1 MDRSILEGDP
11 HSVIEGMILGGYAI
25 GASTGYIYVRTEY
38 PLAIRRLSAALEQ
51 ARAHGFLGAD
61 LLGSGFS
68 FDIHIREGSG
78 AFVCGEETSLMHSIE
93 GVSPE
98 PGSRPPFPSE
108 SGLWKKPTNINNVET
123 WANIPP
129 IALKGGAWFSG
140 IGTEKSKGTK
150 VFSLVGKVRNTGLVE
165 VPMGI
170 TLREIIFEVGG
181 GIPDDREFKAVQTGG
196 PSGGCIP
203 ASLLDLPVDYERLAE
218 AGSIM
223 GSGGM
228 VVMDEDTCMVDIAKY
243 FLEFTNDESCGKCT
257 SCRDGSELMLS
268 MLRRIT
274 SGKGEPADIDFLLE
288 IGDAV
293 KTASQCGLGQTL
305 PNPVLSTVR
314 YFRDEYAAHIEKAA
328 CPAHVCKPLI
338 RYRIDPENCTGCTLC
353 ARKCSVKAIRGEPR
367 MPHSIDPDM
376 CTKCGVCRDVCRFN
390 AVIVD

>member
-1 MDRSILEGDP
+1 
-11 HSVIEGMILGGYAI
+11 
-25 GASTGYIYVRTEY
+25 
-38 PLAIRRLSAALEQ
+38 
-51 ARAHGFLGAD
+51 
-61 LLGSGFS
+61 
-68 FDIHIREGSG
+68 
-78 AFVCGEETSLMHSIE
+78 
-93 GVSPE
+93 
-98 PGSRPPFPSE
+98 
-108 SGLWKKPTNINNVET
+108 VET

-257 SCRDGSELMLS
+257 SCRDGSDLMLS
-268 MLRRIT
+268 ILRRIT

-293 KTASQCGLGQTL
+293 KSASQCGLGQTL

-314 YFRDEYAAHIEKAA
+314 YFRDEYAAHIEKAL

-338 RYRIDPENCTGCTLC
+338 RYRIDPESCTGCTLC
-353 ARKCSVKAIRGEPR
+353 ARKCSVKAISGEPR
-367 MPHSIDPDM
+367 MPHAIDPDM